1 MNLFS
6 LLNRIQL
13 AVGDAADAIG
23 ESGVVDVVNEATTQ
37 TLWQLI
43 WGYDPIKDEYSLT
56 SIIIMSIL
64 FVMSIASI
72 YIFIERFLSI
82 KRGLN
87 EERDFMAKIK
97 DYVKDGKLDAA
108 QQLCI
113 STDNPV
119 ARMVEKGLMRIGK
132 PLEDIST
139 SIENVAKMEVYRLEA
154 RLSILATISAVAP
167 MIGFLGTV
175 LGMMATFR
183 SLLVNGVEIQSLSGG
198 IMEAMV
204 TTVGGLVV
212 GIIAYV
218 AYNYLITKVEKV
230 IQKMEGG
237 SMEFMDILEA
247 PGH

>member
-1 MNLFS
+1 MNIFS
-6 LLNRIQL
+6 LLKIQL
-13 AVGDAADAIG
+13 NEGDAAEALA
-23 ESGVVDVVNEATTQ
+23 ETVNQLTEEETTQ

-43 WGYDPIKDEYSLT
+43 WGYNQETDSYSIT
-56 SIIIMSIL
+56 SIIVMSALFIL
-64 FVMSIASI
+64 SIASI

-82 KRGLN
+82 RRSLQ

-113 STDNPV
+113 STDNPI

-132 PLEDIST
+132 PLKDIST
-139 SIENVAKMEVYRLEA
+139 SIENVAKMEIYRLEA

-175 LGMMATFR
+175 LGMMSTFR
-183 SLLVNGVEIQSLSGG
+183 AISQSESFEIASISGG

-218 AYNYLITKVEKV
+218 AYNYLISKVEKV
-230 IQKMEGG
+230 IQRMEGG

-247 PGH
+247 PGN

>member
-6 LLNRIQL
+6 LLKLQIEEGDTAQALADTVNQL
-13 AVGDAADAIG
+13 A
-23 ESGVVDVVNEATTQ
+23 EEETTQ

-43 WGYDPIKDEYSLT
+43 WGYNQETDSYSIT
-56 SIIIMSIL
+56 SII
-64 FVMSIASI
+64 VMSALFLLSITSI

-82 KRGLN
+82 KRSLN
-87 EERDFMAKIK
+87 EERNFMAKIK
-97 DYVKDGKLDAA
+97 DYVKDGKIDAA

-113 STDNPV
+113 STDNPI

-132 PLEDIST
+132 PLKDIST

-175 LGMMATFR
+175 LGMMSTFKVI
-183 SLLVNGVEIQSLSGG
+183 SQSPDFDIASISGG

-218 AYNYLITKVEKV
+218 AYNYLISKVEKV

-247 PGH
+247 PGN

>member
-6 LLNRIQL
+6 FLNRIQEG
-13 AVGDAADAIG
+13 VGEVLPDGINIPPA
-23 ESGVVDVVNEATTQ
+23 EETTQ

-43 WGYDPIKDEYSLT
+43 WGYDAVKDEYSIT

-64 FVMSIASI
+64 FVLSIASI

-82 KRGLN
+82 KRGLS

-108 QQLCI
+108 QQLCA

-132 PLEDIST
+132 PLKDIST

-175 LGMMATFR
+175 LGMMATFK
-183 SLLVNGVEIQSLSGG
+183 SLLVDGVEIQSLSGG

>member
-1 MNLFS
+1 MNFLDLF
-6 LLNRIQL
+6 NRIQL
-13 AVGDAADAIG
+13 AVGDAADAVS
-23 ESGVVDVVNEATTQ
+23 ETGVAELANEATTQ

-43 WGYDPIKDEYSLT
+43 WGYDAVKDEYSIT
-56 SIIIMSIL
+56 SILIMSIL
-64 FVMSIASI
+64 FVLSITSI

-108 QQLCI
+108 MQLCS

-132 PLEDIST
+132 PLKDIST
-139 SIENVAKMEVYRLEA
+139 SIENVAKMEIYRLEA

-175 LGMMATFR
+175 LGMMATFK
-183 SLLVNGVEIQSLSGG
+183 SLLVDGVEIQSLSGG

-230 IQKMEGG
+230 IQRMEGG

>member
-6 LLNRIQL
+6 LLKIQIDETGAAEALADTVNQL
-13 AVGDAADAIG
+13 A
-23 ESGVVDVVNEATTQ
+23 EEEATQ

-43 WGYDPIKDEYSLT
+43 WGYNHETDSYSIT
-56 SIIIMSIL
+56 SIVVMATL
-64 FVMSIASI
+64 FVLSITSI

-82 KRGLN
+82 RRSLQ

-113 STDNPV
+113 STDNPI

-132 PLEDIST
+132 PLKDISA
-139 SIENVAKMEVYRLEA
+139 SIENVAKMEIYRLEA

-167 MIGFLGTV
+167 MVGFLGTV
-175 LGMMATFR
+175 LGMMSTFR
-183 SLLVNGVEIQSLSGG
+183 VISQSPDFDIASISGG

-218 AYNYLITKVEKV
+218 AYNYLISKVEKV

>member
-6 LLNRIQL
+6 FLNRIQ
-13 AVGDAADAIG
+13 
-23 ESGVVDVVNEATTQ
+23 EGVDEALPNGINIPPVEETTQ

-43 WGYDPIKDEYSLT
+43 WGYDAVKDEYSIT

-64 FVMSIASI
+64 FVLSIASI

-82 KRGLN
+82 KRGLS

-108 QQLCI
+108 QQLCA

-132 PLEDIST
+132 PLKDIST

-175 LGMMATFR
+175 LGMMATFK
-183 SLLVNGVEIQSLSGG
+183 SLLVDGVEIQSLSGG

>member
-6 LLNRIQL
+6 FFERIQIAVEGATDAVNETAIATDTGIEQQTIMDVILDSWYIMGPL
-13 AVGDAADAIG
+13 AVCSVLA
-23 ESGVVDVVNEATTQ
+23 V
-37 TLWQLI
+37 
-43 WGYDPIKDEYSLT
+43 
-56 SIIIMSIL
+56 
-64 FVMSIASI
+64 
-72 YIFIERFLSI
+72 YIFIERFLTI
-82 KRGLN
+82 KRALN

-97 DYVKDGKLDAA
+97 DYVNEGKLDAA
-108 QQLCI
+108 KQLCA

-132 PLEDIST
+132 PLPDINAA
-139 SIENVAKMEVYRLEA
+139 IENVAKMEIYRLEA
-154 RLSILATISAVAP
+154 RLSILATIAGVAP

-175 LGMMATFR
+175 LGMMNTFGKMR
-183 SLLVNGVEIQSLSGG
+183 TEGVEIASLSGG
-198 IMEAMV
+198 INEAMV

-218 AYNYLITKVEKV
+218 AYNYLISKVEKV

-247 PGH
+247 PGN

>member
-1 MNLFS
+1 MNIFS
-6 LLNRIQL
+6 LLKIQINEGNTSEAL
-13 AVGDAADAIG
+13 QNVTSKLS
-23 ESGVVDVVNEATTQ
+23 ESTDTQ

-43 WGYDPIKDEYSLT
+43 WGYNSETGSYSIT
-56 SIIIMSIL
+56 SII
-64 FVMSIASI
+64 VMSALFILSITSI

-82 KRGLN
+82 KRGLK

-108 QQLCI
+108 QQLCS
-113 STDNPV
+113 STDNPI
-119 ARMVEKGLMRIGK
+119 ARMIEKGLMRIGK
-132 PLEDIST
+132 PLKDIST
-139 SIENVAKMEVYRLEA
+139 SIENVAKMEIYRLEA

-175 LGMMATFR
+175 LGMMSTFR
-183 SLLVNGVEIQSLSGG
+183 TISQSESFEIASISGG

-218 AYNYLITKVEKV
+218 AYNYLISKVEKV

>member
-1 MNLFS
+1 MNIFS
-6 LLNRIQL
+6 LLKIQL
-13 AVGDAADAIG
+13 NQGDAAEALA
-23 ESGVVDVVNEATTQ
+23 ETVNQLTEEETTQ

-43 WGYDPIKDEYSLT
+43 WGYNQETDSYSIT
-56 SIIIMSIL
+56 SIIVMSALFIL
-64 FVMSIASI
+64 SIASI

-82 KRGLN
+82 RRSLQ

-113 STDNPV
+113 STDNPI

-132 PLEDIST
+132 PLKDIST
-139 SIENVAKMEVYRLEA
+139 SIENVAKMEIYRLEA

-175 LGMMATFR
+175 LGMMSTFR
-183 SLLVNGVEIQSLSGG
+183 AISQSESFEIASISGG

-218 AYNYLITKVEKV
+218 AYNYLISKVEKV
-230 IQKMEGG
+230 IQRMEGG

-247 PGH
+247 PGN

>member
-6 LLNRIQL
+6 LLKIQL
-13 AVGDAADAIG
+13 NEGDAAEALT
-23 ESGVVDVVNEATTQ
+23 ETVNQLAEEETTQ

-43 WGYDPIKDEYSLT
+43 WGYNQETDSYSIT
-56 SIIIMSIL
+56 SIIVMSALFIL
-64 FVMSIASI
+64 SIASI

-82 KRGLN
+82 RRSLQ

-108 QQLCI
+108 QQLCM
-113 STDNPV
+113 STDNPI
-119 ARMVEKGLMRIGK
+119 AKMVEKGLMRIGK
-132 PLEDIST
+132 PLKDIST
-139 SIENVAKMEVYRLEA
+139 SIENVAKMEIYRLEA
-154 RLSILATISAVAP
+154 RLSVLATISAVAP

-175 LGMMATFR
+175 LGMMSTFR
-183 SLLVNGVEIQSLSGG
+183 AISQSESFEIASISGG

-218 AYNYLITKVEKV
+218 AYNYLISKVEKV

>member
-1 MNLFS
+1 MNFLDIFS
-6 LLNRIQL
+6 RIQVAL
-13 AVGDAADAIG
+13 GDAAEAVTD
-23 ESGVVDVVNEATTQ
+23 SGVEGAVNEATTQ
-37 TLWQLI
+37 TLIQLI
-43 WGYDPIKDEYSLT
+43 FGYDPLTGEYSIT
-56 SIIIMSIL
+56 SVIIMSIL
-64 FVMSIASI
+64 FILSITSI

-82 KRGLN
+82 KKGLN

-108 QQLCI
+108 MQLCA
-113 STDNPV
+113 TTENPI
-119 ARMVEKGLMRIGK
+119 AKMVEKGLMRIGK
-132 PLEDIST
+132 PLKDIST
-139 SIENVAKMEVYRLEA
+139 SIENVAKMEIYRLEA
-154 RLSILATISAVAP
+154 RLSILATIAAVAP

-175 LGMMATFR
+175 LGMMSTFK
-183 SLLVNGVEIQSLSGG
+183 SLMVDGVEIQGLSGG